1 VRILGIIV
9 AVLLACVILVAA
21 RSALV
26 LGHHF
31 PKGTIVVHA
40 ATDSARVAHGRH
52 LARAACAGCHGEDYG
67 GRLFLDG
74 MPFMRLYAP
83 NLTNGRG
90 GAARTFSDA
99 DFDGAIRWGHLPDG
113 RSLLIMPSDVFV
125 FLADDDLE
133 DIIGALRAA
142 TPVDTQTPAP
152 AVGPVGRMLIGLGV
166 AKLQSAVATEHIA
179 TAPAKAPPVSA
190 TVDYGR
196 YLAHIGGCIRCHGPG
211 LSGGPVQ
218 NMGPATHI
226 ASNLTPDGLSAYN
239 ESTFVR
245 ALRQGVRPSGTPIDT
260 FMPWREFRTLS
271 DTELGALYTYL
282 RTVPARPFGNH

>member
-1 VRILGIIV
+1 MRIFGIVV
-9 AVLLACVILVAA
+9 AVIVGCIVLVAA

-26 LGHHF
+26 LGRHF
-31 PKGTIVVHA
+31 PKGTTAVHA
-40 ATDSARVAHGRH
+40 ATDSARVAHGQH
-52 LARAACAGCHGEDYG
+52 LAQAACVGCHGENYG

-99 DFDGAIRWGHLPDG
+99 DYDGAIRRGHLPDG
-113 RSLLIMPSDVFV
+113 RSLLIMPSEVFA

-133 DIIGALRAA
+133 DIIGALRVAA
-142 TPVDTQTPAP
+142 PVDSQTPAP
-152 AVGPVGRMLIGLGV
+152 AIGPVGRMLIGLGV
-166 AKLQSAVATEHIA
+166 AKLQSAVESEHIA
-179 TAPAKAPPVSA
+179 AAPAKAPPVSA
-190 TVDYGR
+190 TADYGH
-196 YLAHIGGCIRCHGPG
+196 YLAQIGGCIRCHGPG
-211 LSGGPVQ
+211 LSGGLIQ
-218 NMGPATHI
+218 NMGPQKHV
-226 ASNLTPDGLSAYN
+226 ASNLTPEGLRAYN

-245 ALRQGVRPSGTPIDT
+245 ALRSGVRPDGTPIDT